1 MPEKTDELQA
11 EIARLVREN
20 EDLKS
25 RSKSFG
31 AVSTSI
37 EGLETF
43 AMRIGPD
50 ESILHLNTSFA
61 RYLGVARR
69 EEIVGQKAA
78 VLRRFLDQEM
88 LMAIAR
94 PAEGQSLMRVAQ

>member
-11 EIARLVREN
+11 EIERLVREN
-20 EDLKS
+20 EELKS

-69 EEIVGQKAA
+69 KNSSDRKPRCSA
-78 VLRRFLDQEM
+78 VF
-88 LMAIAR
+88 
-94 PAEGQSLMRVAQ
+94 